1 MVKPK
6 RRRILVSVTDKMA
19 EAFAD
24 FRRTHPNKSWSDA
37 KLVDI
42 FTNTG
47 IDVWRHEDLDVREI
61 PAVVELE
68 KPSFLKQQPQRFKPE
83 PKPVA
88 FTETAAVD
96 DKFPFED
103 ML

>member
-24 FRRTHPNKSWSDA
+24 FRRTHPDKSWSEA

-47 IDVWRHEDLDVREI
+47 IDVWRHEDLGVRDV

-68 KPSFLKQQPQRFKPE
+68 KPSFLKQQPQRVKPQ
-83 PKPVA
+83 PKPVES
-88 FTETAAVD
+88 TETTAAD

-103 ML
+103 IL